1 MQKIDKL
8 GSAKRFGSRYGTKTK
23 HKFAK
28 IEKEQRKKHKCPYC
42 HYTAV
47 RRLALGIWL
56 CKKCDSK
63 FTGKA
68 YTIAKPIIPKGSA
81 KEKVEEKNL
90 AEEESVED
98 LQLSEEETSEEE
110 KIVKVEEK
118 A

>member
-68 YTIAKPIIPKGSA
+68 YTIAKPVIPKGIA
-81 KEKVEEKNL
+81 KEKVEQST
-90 AEEESVED
+90 EEEKVEEP
-98 LQLSEEETSEEE
+98 QLAEEETSEEE
-110 KIVKVEEK
+110 KIVKVEES